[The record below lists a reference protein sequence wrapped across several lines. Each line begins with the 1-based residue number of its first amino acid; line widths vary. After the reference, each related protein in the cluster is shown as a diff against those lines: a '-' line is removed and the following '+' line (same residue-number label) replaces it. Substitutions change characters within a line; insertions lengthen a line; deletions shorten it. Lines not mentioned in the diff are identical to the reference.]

1 MKGKLTGKDKLIVD
15 EFEDLGELESDIE
28 HFDLLE
34 SDKKLFGD
42 LETRK
47 TTSIY
52 HPETSWEVNKG
63 MNSSRLHKLYSLFF
77 DKSSAFYLGDNVSV
91 LEDKP
96 LTGAYGF
103 QSKKNDQQIFLF
115 SPDSDYVAGY
125 NVDAKSDSG
134 WLNDK
139 LDRRLSEISEFC
151 SKATQP
157 VTFILPFVE
166 MPTDITKGVQHQ
178 VLLTISYDP
187 KSKQLTPTVYDSIG
201 RDTYS
206 ESLSSYFKGK
216 YRTTCDE
223 ILTQSIEKA
232 VKSTDFTLGKFTRV
246 AYNHQNRLTEGN
258 CGSYTFR
265 TIKEVISS
273 SAQGTE
279 VKIPGSGYITSNSYL
294 TSQHVQDIEN
304 CIRYRNLGVVDI
316 KSALTE
322 GKTLP
327 VQLSE
332 FIVALEDYV
341 KLRGQQSEK
350 SMLNFVGYSKTA
362 KLTAAQLLID
372 ILNDIKGKNEI
383 SESQYDKLVKEVDCL
398 MDSSLGKLV
407 QFHLKNLG
415 AESLQK
421 LVLPCV
427 KFDDTID
434 DFVAIEKDELFDV
447 PDITGEELASKK
459 EVEEG
464 TLDKEALL
472 KQKQIKTD
480 LLDLREEDKAELKK
494 PLHGGLKVK

>member
-1 MKGKLTGKDKLIVD
+1 MKSKLTGKDKLIVD
-15 EFEDLGELESDIE
+15 EFEDLGELESDTDE
-28 HFDLLE
+28 FDLLE
-34 SDKKLFGD
+34 RDEKLHGD
-42 LETRK
+42 TETDK
-47 TTSIY
+47 TTYIY

-77 DKSSAFYLGDNVSV
+77 DKSSAFYLGDDVSI
-91 LEDKP
+91 LEEKP
-96 LTGAYGF
+96 LKGAYGF

-125 NVDAKSDSG
+125 NVDAKSDAG

-139 LDRRLSEISEFC
+139 LNRRLSDISEFC

-157 VTFILPFVE
+157 VTFIIPFVE

-187 KSKQLTPTVYDSIG
+187 KSKLFTPTVYDSIG

-223 ILTQSIEKA
+223 ILAQSIEKA
-232 VKSTDFTLGKFTRV
+232 VKSTDFTLGKLTRV

-273 SAQGTE
+273 TAQGTE

-294 TSQHVQDIEN
+294 TSRHVQDIEN
-304 CIRYRNLGVVDI
+304 CIRYRDLGVVDI
-316 KSALTE
+316 ESALTE

-327 VQLSE
+327 TQLSE
-332 FIVALEDYV
+332 FIVALEDYA
-341 KLRGQQSEK
+341 KLRSQQSEK

-362 KLTAAQLLID
+362 KLTAVDLLID
-372 ILNDIKGKNEI
+372 ILNDIKNKNEI
-383 SESQYDKLVKEVDCL
+383 SESQYDKLAKQVDCL
-398 MDSSLGKLV
+398 MDASLGKLI

-434 DFVAIEKDELFDV
+434 DFVTIEKDDLFDV
-447 PDITGEELASKK
+447 PDITGDELASKK
-459 EVEEG
+459 EIEAG
-464 TLDKEALL
+464 ALDKEALQ

-480 LLDLREEDKAELKK
+480 LLDLREEDKADLKK
-494 PLHGGLKVK
+494 PLQDGIKVK

>member
-77 DKSSAFYLGDNVSV
+77 DKSSAFYLGDDVSV

-166 MPTDITKGVQHQ
+166 MPTDITKGVQ
-178 VLLTISYDP
+178 
-187 KSKQLTPTVYDSIG
+187 
-201 RDTYS
+201 
-206 ESLSSYFKGK
+206 
-216 YRTTCDE
+216 
-223 ILTQSIEKA
+223 
-232 VKSTDFTLGKFTRV
+232 
-246 AYNHQNRLTEGN
+246 
-258 CGSYTFR
+258 
-265 TIKEVISS
+265 
-273 SAQGTE
+273 
-279 VKIPGSGYITSNSYL
+279 
-294 TSQHVQDIEN
+294 
-304 CIRYRNLGVVDI
+304 
-316 KSALTE
+316 
-322 GKTLP
+322 
-327 VQLSE
+327 
-332 FIVALEDYV
+332 
-341 KLRGQQSEK
+341 
-350 SMLNFVGYSKTA
+350 
-362 KLTAAQLLID
+362 
-372 ILNDIKGKNEI
+372 
-383 SESQYDKLVKEVDCL
+383 
-398 MDSSLGKLV
+398 
-407 QFHLKNLG
+407 
-415 AESLQK
+415 
-421 LVLPCV
+421 
-427 KFDDTID
+427 
-434 DFVAIEKDELFDV
+434 
-447 PDITGEELASKK
+447 
-459 EVEEG
+459 
-464 TLDKEALL
+464 
-472 KQKQIKTD
+472 
-480 LLDLREEDKAELKK
+480 
-494 PLHGGLKVK
+494 

>member
-1 MKGKLTGKDKLIVD
+1 MKSKLRGKDKLIVD
-15 EFEDLGELESDIE
+15 EFEDLGELESDTDE
-28 HFDLLE
+28 FDLLE
-34 SDKKLFGD
+34 RDEKLHGD
-42 LETRK
+42 TETDK
-47 TTSIY
+47 TTYIY

-77 DKSSAFYLGDNVSV
+77 DKSSAFYLGDDVSV
-91 LEDKP
+91 LEEKP
-96 LTGAYGF
+96 LKGAYGF

-125 NVDAKSDSG
+125 NVDAKSDAG

-139 LDRRLSEISEFC
+139 LNRRLSDISEFC

-157 VTFILPFVE
+157 VTFIIPFVE

-187 KSKQLTPTVYDSIG
+187 KSKLFTPTVYDSIG

-223 ILTQSIEKA
+223 ILAQSIEKA
-232 VKSTDFTLGKFTRV
+232 VKGTDFTPGKLTRV

-273 SAQGTE
+273 AAQGTE

-294 TSQHVQDIEN
+294 TSRHVQDIEN
-304 CIRYRNLGVVDI
+304 CIRYRDLGVVDI
-316 KSALTE
+316 ESALTE

-327 VQLSE
+327 TQLSE
-332 FIVALEDYV
+332 FIVALEDYA
-341 KLRGQQSEK
+341 KLRSQQSEK
-350 SMLNFVGYSKTA
+350 SIMNFVGYSKTA
-362 KLTAAQLLID
+362 KLTAVDLLID
-372 ILNDIKGKNEI
+372 ILNDIKNKNEI
-383 SESQYDKLVKEVDCL
+383 SESQYDKLAKQVDCL
-398 MDSSLGKLV
+398 MDGSLGKLI

-421 LVLPCV
+421 LVLSCV

-434 DFVAIEKDELFDV
+434 DFVTIEKDDLFDV
-447 PDITGEELASKK
+447 PDITGDELASKK
-459 EVEEG
+459 EIETG
-464 TLDKEALL
+464 ALDKEALL

-480 LLDLREEDKAELKK
+480 LLDLREEDKADLKK
-494 PLHGGLKVK
+494 PLQDGIKVK